1 MIKSVRGTATRQFIQ
16 AMPATLTRSKSM
28 TRTKDADREVFE
40 FPEGISLPPVHPG
53 RTIAA
58 ELMARGIS
66 GHRAALKMRVP
77 ANRLALILAGRRG
90 ITADTALRLAR
101 LFGTS
106 AQFWMNLQSQYE
118 LALTEREHGRQIA
131 AEVEA
136 A

>member
-1 MIKSVRGTATRQFIQ
+1 
-16 AMPATLTRSKSM
+16 M
-28 TRTKDADREVFE
+28 TRIDGEVFE
-40 FPEGISLPPVHPG
+40 FPAGISLAPTHPG

-58 ELMARGIS
+58 ELVARDLTA
-66 GHRAALKMRVP
+66 HRAALKLRVP
-77 ANRLALILAGRRG
+77 ANRLGHIVAGERG

-106 AQFWMNLQSQYE
+106 ALFWMNLQSQYD
-118 LALTEREHGRQIA
+118 LAVAERDHGSRIS

>member
-1 MIKSVRGTATRQFIQ
+1 
-16 AMPATLTRSKSM
+16 M
-28 TRTKDADREVFE
+28 TRTKASDEDVFE
-40 FPEGISLPPVHPG
+40 FPDGVSLPPVHPG
-53 RTIAA
+53 RTIAT
-58 ELMARGIS
+58 ELSTRGIS

-118 LALTEREHGRQIA
+118 LALTEREPS
-131 AEVEA
+131 
-136 A
+136 

>member
-1 MIKSVRGTATRQFIQ
+1 MTHTEQDVFAFPCG
-16 AMPATLTRSKSM
+16 LT
-28 TRTKDADREVFE
+28 
-40 FPEGISLPPVHPG
+40 LPPVHPG
-53 RTIAA
+53 QTIEA
-58 ELMARGIS
+58 ELAARGLTA
-66 GHRAALKMRVP
+66 HAAALKMRVP
-77 ANRLALILAGRRG
+77 ANRLGHILAGERG

-118 LALTEREHGRQIA
+118 LAVAERDIGARIA

>member
-1 MIKSVRGTATRQFIQ
+1 
-16 AMPATLTRSKSM
+16 M

-40 FPEGISLPPVHPG
+40 FPEGISLPPAHPG

-58 ELMARGIS
+58 ELTARGIS

-90 ITADTALRLAR
+90 ITADTALRLGR
-101 LFGTS
+101 LFQTS

-118 LALTEREHGRQIA
+118 LAVTEREHGRQIA

>member
-1 MIKSVRGTATRQFIQ
+1 
-16 AMPATLTRSKSM
+16 M
-28 TRTKDADREVFE
+28 THIDEREVFE
-40 FPEGISLPPVHPG
+40 FPMGIALLPTHPG

-58 ELMARGIS
+58 ELAARNLTA
-66 GHRAALKMRVP
+66 HRAAMKMRVP
-77 ANRLALILAGRRG
+77 ANRLGHIVAGERG

-106 AQFWMNLQSQYE
+106 AQFWMNLQSQYD
-118 LALTEREHGRQIA
+118 LAVAERDHGSRIL